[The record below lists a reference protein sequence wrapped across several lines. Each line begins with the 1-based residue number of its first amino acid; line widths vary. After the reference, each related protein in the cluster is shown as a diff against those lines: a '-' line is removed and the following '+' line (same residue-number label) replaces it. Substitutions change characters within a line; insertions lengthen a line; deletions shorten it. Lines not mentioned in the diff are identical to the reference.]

1 MDSIT
6 ATPDSQQRS
15 VLLTAI
21 NPVGE
26 VTWTRNTSGGPLRLG
41 TGTSLR
47 DYPPFGA
54 SVIYEATDDATTEVA
69 APLTLPDPDTAVLT
83 NTLTGVSRD
92 VIVVSQPPLQ
102 REGRSKAHFVLG
114 RPDPVVTIAPPQ
126 YATGTM
132 RLYCPTLNDRVAL
145 IELLSD
151 GGVLRLRRPAIC
163 APAVDDATLLV
174 EEYEEALV
182 SDSAP
187 AGARYLDL
195 DVQAVAE
202 ITYNPVD
209 PAWTYGALVVEQATY
224 ATALAAYPTYTAL
237 AAGPPA

>member
-15 VLLTAI
+15 VLLTAV
-21 NPVGE
+21 NAVGE
-26 VTWTRNTSGGPLRLG
+26 VTWTRNTSGGPLVLG

-47 DYPPFGA
+47 DYPPFG
-54 SVIYEATDDATTEVA
+54 SSIIYEATDDATTEVA
-69 APLTLPDPDTAVLT
+69 DPLSLPDPDKAVLT

-126 YATGTM
+126 YATGTL
-132 RLYCPTLNDRVAL
+132 RLYCAALADRAAL
-145 IELLSD
+145 VDLLSD
-151 GGVLRLRRPAIC
+151 GGVLRLRRPSTSA
-163 APAVDDATLLV
+163 AVDDATLLV
-174 EEYEEALV
+174 EEYEESLV

-187 AGARYLDL
+187 AGARYLDI

-209 PAWTYGALVVEQATY
+209 PSWTYDALVVEQATY
-224 ATALAAYPTYTAL
+224 TSALAAYATYTAL
-237 AAGPPA
+237 AAGPPS